1 MLGYLNSIITIRLF
15 NLNSSNAES
24 GNLELKCLLFMI
36 HISCIGLPPGPDKK
50 MTKNEQ
56 KLLKE
61 KIFRAVDRTKK
72 DRKKNRTMV

>member
-1 MLGYLNSIITIRLF
+1 
-15 NLNSSNAES
+15 
-24 GNLELKCLLFMI
+24 MI

-72 DRKKNRTMV
+72 DRKKNRTMVKLWGEETENKHNHAE